1 MDNLTHSLTGL
12 AVGELI
18 SRSLP
23 PEPDQARQR
32 TRGRLLL
39 VSCWAASNFPDLDLV
54 LTPLLPAP
62 LGYLLHHRGHT
73 HTLLYA
79 LPQALLLA
87 AILWLLWPAARAL
100 LAHSAQAR
108 RGLLL
113 AIGAGFLLHV
123 SMDYLNSYGV
133 HPFYPLDPR
142 WFYGDMVFII
152 EPVFWIAFGVPLAL
166 MATRRI
172 SKLFLLGMLIGVPAA
187 FTVSGHL
194 HPASTGALVLLAI
207 VIGILQRR
215 ARATGRQ
222 GLAAAFAAA
231 AAFVGVQW
239 LASDAGKSAVA
250 AQLQLRDPGTR
261 VDDVAMSSFPSN
273 PLCWAFV
280 SVEHKGASLRVSR
293 GVASIAPGLVDAHA
307 CPAAF
312 AERAAQQALSPG
324 VAIVW
329 EQQTPLAILRARQQQ
344 DCYFD
349 AWLRFARTPALN
361 AGNATDVRYGV
372 DPDSNFS
379 TIRYADFTGKP
390 CPAGV
395 PRWGHPR
402 ADVLGVT
409 P

>member
-12 AVGELI
+12 AVGEFI

-23 PEPDQARQR
+23 PEADEANQR
-32 TRGRLLL
+32 TRRRLLL

-87 AILWLLWPAARAL
+87 AMLWLLWPAARKL
-100 LAHSAQAR
+100 LATSTQAR

-113 AIGAGFLLHV
+113 SIGAGFLLHM

-133 HPFYPLDPR
+133 HPFYPFDPR

-152 EPVFWIAFGVPLAL
+152 EPLFWIAFGVPLA
-166 MATRRI
+166 MTAMRRI
-172 SKLFLLGMLIGVPAA
+172 SRRVLLCMLIGVPLA

-194 HPASTGALVLLAI
+194 HPASTIALALLAI
-207 VIGILQRR
+207 ALGVIERR
-215 ARATGRQ
+215 AGSGGRQ
-222 GLAAAFAAA
+222 GLLAAFGAA
-231 AAFVGVQW
+231 AAFIMLQSVS
-239 LASDAGKSAVA
+239 SDAGKSEIAG
-250 AQLQLRDPGTR
+250 QLRLRDPGTR
-261 VDDVAMSSFPSN
+261 VADVAMSAFPSN

-280 SVEHKGASLRVSR
+280 AVEHKGAGFRVSR
-293 GVASIAPGLVDAHA
+293 GVASIAPGLMPAA
-307 CPAAF
+307 SCPAAL
-312 AERAAQQALSPG
+312 AQPGAQRALSPA

-329 EQQTPLAILRARQQQ
+329 QQQGTLAELRNRQQQ

-361 AGNATDVRYGV
+361 AENATDVRFG
-372 DPDSNFS
+372 DNPDGNFA
-379 TIRYADFTGKP
+379 TIRYASFAGKP

-395 PRWGHPR
+395 PAWGYPR
-402 ADVLGVT
+402 SDLLGIDR
-409 P
+409 